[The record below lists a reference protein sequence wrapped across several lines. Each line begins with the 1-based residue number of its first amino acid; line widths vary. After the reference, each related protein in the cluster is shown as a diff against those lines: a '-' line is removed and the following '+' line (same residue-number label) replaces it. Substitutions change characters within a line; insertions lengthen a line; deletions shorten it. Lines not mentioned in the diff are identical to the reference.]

1 MNLPS
6 SSCIFPCHPVHVLW
20 RVQCSMSIFI
30 AMGPY
35 YSRFIRVCSAV
46 VKIQGCVTYSG
57 QRNKLPLAPVFE
69 AVRFV
74 NPQPR
79 ACWKPSHRHC
89 SWKKLRVAASFSQ
102 WFPTFEFILTD
113 PLLGVTILPEYF
125 PNLLLGIMILQEYFP
140 DFLLGLWPP
149 TVKEANV
156 INNSYVSKTCAHAC
170 CTHTDTDLY
179 GHIGLQILV
188 RNSFLN
194 SEQFHSWPWHC
205 WPIGKI
211 SICTCKS

>member
-140 DFLLGLWPP
+140 DFLLGVWPP

-156 INNSYVSKTCAHAC
+156 INKGSHSC
-170 CTHTDTDLY
+170 
-179 GHIGLQILV
+179 
-188 RNSFLN
+188 FW
-194 SEQFHSWPWHC
+194 SWPWWEEVFSLLMHSVWWILGQC
-205 WPIGKI
+205 
-211 SICTCKS
+211 ICLKKLLRLLLTFDMRRCSRLTQLMT